1 MNHDPRDFP
10 AGTADDEMASLLR
23 GIPLRQPS
31 ADLDAHIL
39 DQCRRGALFHLRPR
53 WSARFA
59 RAGIALAATLAIVLG
74 SAALLHRRW
83 SAPTKP
89 DQVAYVPKP
98 AAAPPATRPI
108 RLIRTLGT
116 VANEGV
122 VATPGGE
129 PMLRFRSRTIQE
141 VVVFDPRRGTHV
153 SYRQPVEQVT
163 WVRVRAF

>member
-1 MNHDPRDFP
+1 MIHDPQDSSP
-10 AGTADDEMASLLR
+10 AAADDEIASLLR
-23 GIPLRQPS
+23 RIPLRHPS
-31 ADLDAHIL
+31 ADLDARIL
-39 DQCRRGALFHLRPR
+39 GQCSRGALFNLRAR

-59 RAGIALAATLAIVLG
+59 RAGIAIAATLAIVLG
-74 SAALLHRRW
+74 SAALLHHRR
-83 SAPTKP
+83 SAPPKP

-141 VVVFDPRRGTHV
+141 VVVFDPRRGTHI

-163 WVRVRAF
+163 WVRLRAF